1 MTTRRRRR
9 VFLHF
14 FSLKSSSLRGGAD
27 WNGWAGRHRFSERIT
42 RRHIK
47 IDGFLINNFC
57 FSFFFFFCSQSIGYW
72 RRWFDGFPEQKRKK
86 KSPSLFDG
94 AHTTQVGR
102 LIPLARFDP
111 LHTHTKKRG
120 GIYIIG
126 LYTTAVT
133 QSHIYIYIW
142 KYFIHQIHVS
152 CSNRIRRA
160 RYPAAAA
167 AEAFLLFFS
176 GFWFDWSID
185 FRSSPDMMGRM
196 RTDYTEI
203 THRRVDRT
211 RTKLKETGRSTGFK
225 KDATA
230 AADKEK
236 EKKKERQSLK

>member
-111 LHTHTKKRG
+111 LHTHTKKKRGRGG

-167 AEAFLLFFS
+167 AEAFLLFFRLLIWLINRFS
-176 GFWFDWSID
+176 VVSWYDG
-185 FRSSPDMMGRM
+185 
-196 RTDYTEI
+196 
-203 THRRVDRT
+203 
-211 RTKLKETGRSTGFK
+211 
-225 KDATA
+225 
-230 AADKEK
+230 ADEN
-236 EKKKERQSLK
+236 RL